1 MPIVAPD
8 VVRYSINGS
17 YLNRPAVNIL
27 DMVVKSQ
34 NEGQRPRDE
43 VIPAVAGRMINQWV
57 DNVMTRFNSS
67 YSFQSV
73 SWVDLNSEQGQV
85 GSRTSTDEY
94 TLPRAAPG
102 AGEPLTAALAML
114 VEKVTQRQRGSR
126 PGRWFLPAFTEG
138 DISGNI
144 WIGSTLSATN
154 DALSNFLE
162 EMTETGIPQ
171 QDYFFPTV
179 VHTRNAGT
187 PQNPNIVYV
196 NNTQINDLQA
206 VGRVSTQRRRNRP

>member
-8 VVRYSINGS
+8 VVRYSINGT
-17 YLNRPAVNIL
+17 YLNRPAVNVL
-27 DMVVKSQ
+27 DMVVQSQ
-34 NEGQRPRDE
+34 DGTDEPRDE
-43 VIPAVAGRMINQWV
+43 IIPSVAGRLINQWV

-73 SWVDLNSEQGQV
+73 SWVDLNSATGQV
-85 GSRTSTDEY
+85 GSRTTTDEY
-94 TLPRAAPG
+94 SLPRAAPG
-102 AGEPLTAALAML
+102 AGQPLTAALAML

-138 DISGNI
+138 DIEGNI

-154 DALSNFLE
+154 DALSNFLA
-162 EMTETGIPQ
+162 EMTETAIGSEQ
-171 QDYFFPTV
+171 YYFPTV

-196 NNTQINDLQA
+196 NNTQITDLQA